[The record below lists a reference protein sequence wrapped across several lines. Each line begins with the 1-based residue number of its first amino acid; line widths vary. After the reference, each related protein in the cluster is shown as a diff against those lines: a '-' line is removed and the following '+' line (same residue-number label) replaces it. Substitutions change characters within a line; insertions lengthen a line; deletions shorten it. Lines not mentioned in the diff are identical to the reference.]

1 MTMKI
6 AMAAASIAAAACF
19 AAASAAQAGPLTIV
33 EVGAPAVNCA
43 FNNAG
48 APNCT
53 VVVEDGVGDFM
64 LPGDNGAARLQSRTY
79 PGAAGAPAAGDMAYV
94 YRVDLTNVSVPAGVA
109 ANCVPAF
116 TINFPGGVVPLPYR
130 LSTPND
136 KFDVFVVTSGGLGT
150 VGLKSAVQAGVKI
163 AFTFTAPVCPG
174 ATSYFFGLASKSV
187 KPVADVAQVSFSLGG
202 GATPADRVP

>member
-6 AMAAASIAAAACF
+6 AITAASIAAAGCF

-43 FNNAG
+43 FNNAS

-53 VVVEDGVGDFM
+53 VVVEDSVGTFT
-64 LPGDNGAARLQSRTY
+64 LPGDNGNARLQSRTY

-94 YRVDLTNVSVPAGVA
+94 YRVDLTNVQGLTA

-150 VGLKSAVQAGVKI
+150 VALKSAVQTGVKI
-163 AFTFTAPVCPG
+163 VFTFTTPVCPG

-187 KPVADVAQVSFSLGG
+187 KPVADAAQVSFSLGG

>member
-6 AMAAASIAAAACF
+6 AMAAATIAAAGCF

-48 APNCT
+48 GAPNCM
-53 VVVEDGVGDFM
+53 VVVDDSIGTFT
-64 LPGDNGAARLQSRTY
+64 LPGDNGAARLQTRTY
-79 PGAAGAPAAGDMAYV
+79 PGVPPAPAAGDMAYV
-94 YRVDLTNVSVPAGVA
+94 YRMDLTNVQGLAA
-109 ANCVPAF
+109 ANCLPAF

-150 VGLKSAVQAGVKI
+150 VGLKAAVQNGVKI
-163 AFTFTAPVCPG
+163 DFTFTAPVCPG

-187 KPVADVAQVSFSLGG
+187 KPVNDIAQVSFSLGG

>member
-6 AMAAASIAAAACF
+6 AMAAASIAAAGCF
-19 AAASAAQAGPLTIV
+19 AAAAAAQAGPLTIV

-116 TINFPGGVVPLPYR
+116 TIDFPGGVVPLPYR

-187 KPVADVAQVSFSLGG
+187 KPVADIAEVSFTKGVAG
-202 GATPADRVP
+202 TPDRVP